1 MVWVATVVLDSRA
14 WRGNSVTACRYQQPR
29 REPTQPVS
37 LGVGLPLNLTT
48 GKIFLDGTRIV
59 AEGLVELL
67 VRDPDRGR
75 CASMTEVAS
84 IANETRAAMTVP
96 LNEKCATRPGGSER
110 CQKRKQASPTGVAG
124 ILCTYMYGN
133 QVISRKQVQPTT
145 YVRILARPAWQFR
158 HSRPVFRRAGQVK
171 RERKAKPAHWDDR
184 IDTHVHGRDI
194 HNGTKETRQNLCSAL
209 LVWHCTGDYLTTEP
223 GTMP

>member
-1 MVWVATVVLDSRA
+1 MWVATVVLDSRA

-48 GKIFLDGTRIV
+48 GKFFLDGTRIV

-67 VRDPDRGR
+67 VQDPDRGR

-124 ILCTYMYGN
+124 ILHVWESSDFAEAGTADYIRTN
-133 QVISRKQVQPTT
+133 TRTSRVAIQAFPP
-145 YVRILARPAWQFR
+145 RLP
-158 HSRPVFRRAGQVK
+158 SGRASE
-171 RERKAKPAHWDDR
+171 ERAKS
-184 IDTHVHGRDI
+184 
-194 HNGTKETRQNLCSAL
+194 ETSAL
-209 LVWHCTGDYLTTEP
+209 G
-223 GTMP
+223 